1 MSPERSCRVSRP
13 PSSKRMRVRS
23 EPCACQVPSTVSGSR
38 EEPSPGLVTR
48 GHVRAVGLGYRYFL
62 PHLALCP
69 RLQLCP
75 YTAQGHGDAAD
86 TMTAWTSTAPS
97 TDVRAGPWREVA
109 RLPGLPPLAPQP
121 DLPAQ
126 ASPPPGQLCPRLCS
140 QVSESPLPAK
150 QSPQP
155 PPAAQQAPG
164 ASGPGNQ
171 SLFCKGGPV
180 FGETPIPC
188 CPALQRA
195 RIVLR

>member
-1 MSPERSCRVSRP
+1 MCLSGAQHGVWQQGGAVAWLGDQGACAGSGPWLPLFPP
-13 PSSKRMRVRS
+13 PSR
-23 EPCACQVPSTVSGSR
+23 T
-38 EEPSPGLVTR
+38 
-48 GHVRAVGLGYRYFL
+48 
-62 PHLALCP
+62 LCP

-86 TMTAWTSTAPS
+86 TMTAVPS
-97 TDVRAGPWREVA
+97 TDVRAGPRREVA